1 MQKKEKIWAGL
12 KPGYKNVLIQPYNYI
27 LVVFMSMGT
36 KTTRHKGGTGT
47 RSMKVLVTIKLLYDL
62 ITQRKGRLIS
72 GGGGG
77 QGKLM
82 GELDIFQYTLTWHY
96 NLGGGGL
103 NQNVMVNHDCTTV
116 PLEFA
121 SGVGLKYSSIVIR

>member
-1 MQKKEKIWAGL
+1 MKGIVHVQKKEKIWAGL

-27 LVVFMSMGT
+27 VVFMSMGT

-72 GGGGG
+72 GGGGE
-77 QGKLM
+77 GKGSL
-82 GELDIFQYTLTWHY
+82 W
-96 NLGGGGL
+96 
-103 NQNVMVNHDCTTV
+103 V
-116 PLEFA
+116 
-121 SGVGLKYSSIVIR
+121 S

>member
-1 MQKKEKIWAGL
+1 MKGIVHVQKKEKIWAGL

-27 LVVFMSMGT
+27 VVFMSMGT

-77 QGKLM
+77 KGSLWVSK
-82 GELDIFQYTLTWHY
+82 IF
-96 NLGGGGL
+96 
-103 NQNVMVNHDCTTV
+103 
-116 PLEFA
+116 F
-121 SGVGLKYSSIVIR
+121 SIH